1 VNKLCKKF
9 LYGFLICFIFFAT
22 VSPLDVNASPE
33 NVIDCLETKENCD
46 EEVPNEKP
54 SENENMFSEDSSQGS
69 VLFDL
74 IKMFFALILVLA
86 LIYIVLKF
94 LNQRNKLT
102 PKGKML
108 ENLGG
113 ISLGQSKSIQ
123 IIRVGPKVYVIG
135 VGDDI
140 NLLEE
145 ITDEKMKQELINNMN
160 MTDDTMVRSLLPSF
174 GSSDTNNK
182 KDFKRLFSN
191 ELEKLKQNRNDL
203 IHKQKEDKHE

>member
-1 VNKLCKKF
+1 M
-9 LYGFLICFIFFAT
+9 
-22 VSPLDVNASPE
+22 
-33 NVIDCLETKENCD
+33 DCLGTKENCD
-46 EEVPNEKP
+46 EEIQNEEP
-54 SENENMFSEDSSQGS
+54 SENEKMFSEDSSQGS

-140 NLLEE
+140 NLIEE
-145 ITDEKMKQELINNMN
+145 ITDEEMKQELINNMN
-160 MTDDTMVRSLLPSF
+160 VTDDTMVRSLLPLF
-174 GSSDTNNK
+174 GSSDTNTNNK
-182 KDFKRLFSN
+182 KDFKRLFSS
-191 ELEKLKQNRNDL
+191 ELEKLKLNRNNL
-203 IHKQKEDKHE
+203 IRKQKEDKHE

>member
-1 VNKLCKKF
+1 MCRKYLLGFLVCF
-9 LYGFLICFIFFAT
+9 LYFTIA
-22 VSPLDVNASPE
+22 SPMDVNASPE
-33 NVIDCLETKENCD
+33 NVMDCIEAEENCD
-46 EEVPNEKP
+46 EEITNVEPQ
-54 SENENMFSEDSSQGS
+54 ENKNILSEDSNQGS

-108 ENLGG
+108 ENIGG

-123 IIRVGPKVYVIG
+123 IIRVGPKVYLIG

-145 ITDEKMKQELINNMN
+145 ITDEEMKQELINNMN
-160 MTDDTMVRSLLPSF
+160 TSNETMISSLLPSF
-174 GSSDTNNK
+174 GSSDAKTNNK
-182 KDFKRLFSN
+182 NDFKRLFSN

-203 IHKQKEDKHE
+203 IRKQKEDKHE

>member
-1 VNKLCKKF
+1 M
-9 LYGFLICFIFFAT
+9 
-22 VSPLDVNASPE
+22 DVNASPE
-33 NVIDCLETKENCD
+33 NVMDCIEAEENCD
-46 EEVPNEKP
+46 EEITNVEPQ
-54 SENENMFSEDSSQGS
+54 ENKNILSEDSNQGS

-108 ENLGG
+108 ENIGG

-123 IIRVGPKVYVIG
+123 IIRVGPKVYLIG

-145 ITDEKMKQELINNMN
+145 ITDEEMKQELINNMN
-160 MTDDTMVRSLLPSF
+160 TSNETMISSLLPSF
-174 GSSDTNNK
+174 GSSDAKTNNK
-182 KDFKRLFSN
+182 NDFKRLFSN

-203 IHKQKEDKHE
+203 IRKQKEDKHE

>member
-1 VNKLCKKF
+1 MGKNF
-9 LYGFLICFIFFAT
+9 LYGFLVCFIYFT
-22 VSPLDVNASPE
+22 TASPMD
-33 NVIDCLETKENCD
+33 VIASPDSVMDCIAEENCD
-46 EEVPNEKP
+46 EENKNVESPENEKI
-54 SENENMFSEDSSQGS
+54 FSEDSNQGS

-74 IKMFFALILVLA
+74 IKMVFALILVIA

-102 PKGKML
+102 PKGKMV

-145 ITDEKMKQELINNMN
+145 ITDEEVKQELINNMN
-160 MTDDTMVRSLLPSF
+160 VTNDTMARSLLPSF
-174 GSSDTNNK
+174 KSNGANTNHK

-203 IHKQKEDKHE
+203 IHNQKEDKHE